1 MDHGRT
7 YRTRRSLRVAVALAA
22 LFWAGMALA
31 ALRAGAGWGA
41 AAGAAGFAAFFAGA
55 YALYARTWISVGPR
69 GIVSSSLLAR
79 RLVPFEDVLQ
89 IVVRDGLG
97 GRVVALFTRR
107 GLVQFTSFL
116 ERHRDLLE
124 ELLERTR
131 LEPLRA
137 T

>member
-1 MDHGRT
+1 M
-7 YRTRRSLRVAVALAA
+7 V
-22 LFWAGMALA
+22 
-31 ALRAGAGWGA
+31 A
-41 AAGAAGFAAFFAGA
+41 AASAVGFAAFFAGS
-55 YALYARTWISVGPR
+55 YALYARTWISVGPG

-79 RLVPFEDVLQ
+79 RPVPFDDILQ

-107 GLVQFTSFL
+107 GLVHFTSFL
-116 ERHRDLLE
+116 ERHRELLE

-137 T
+137 R